1 MKLPIYQLDV
11 FTNNIFEGNPA
22 GVVVLDESIDS
33 HLMQAIASENNLP
46 ETAFINKEGDHYKI
60 RWFTPTVEVDLCGH
74 ATMASGHVV
83 LYFLEEKWE
92 EVTFQSAK
100 YTLTVREEGDYLA
113 MKLPSAQSQ
122 PTDAS
127 DELIRGLKKK
137 PVETYKSDDYLVV
150 YESARDI
157 AEMEPDFEILSKLE
171 CRGIIATAPGVN
183 TDFVS
188 RFFAPAIGVNEDPV
202 TGSAHSKLVPYWSQ
216 RLGKK
221 ELHAEQLSSR
231 GGKMIARDLGE
242 QVELL
247 GNARVYLQGQ
257 INTK

>member
-33 HLMQAIASENNLP
+33 QLMQAIASENNLP
-46 ETAFINKEGDHYKI
+46 ETAFINKEEDHYKI

-83 LYFLEEKWE
+83 LYLLEEDRE

-113 MKLPSAQSQ
+113 MKLPSAGNE
-122 PTDAS
+122 PAVAP
-127 DELIRGLKKK
+127 DELIRGLKAK

-150 YESARDI
+150 YETPADI
-157 AEMEPDFEILSKLE
+157 ATMEPDFETLRKLD
-171 CRGIIATAPGVN
+171 CRGIIVTAPGRN

-188 RFFAPAIGVNEDPV
+188 RFFAPAIGINEDPV
-202 TGSAHSKLVPYWSQ
+202 TGSAHTKLVPYWSQ

-231 GGKMIARDLGE
+231 GGKMICRDLGE
-242 QVELL
+242 KVELL
-247 GNARVYLQGQ
+247 GNARIYLQGH
-257 INTK
+257 IYTK